1 MPPTN
6 SLTMTAMRRA
16 STFLLIAATAS
27 AVIFASACGGR
38 GKPPAGAPA
47 PAPAPKGAAAN
58 PRSVSAGPEF
68 DASRLYTQMGFLA
81 SGAPMP
87 YVGGI
92 SYLATASP
100 DSTNLYIALSL
111 ANSALAFT
119 RDNDRF
125 LAGYTVSI
133 SLRQGGVMVHDLEA
147 HETVRVAAFKETGRV
162 DESIV
167 FQQGLTAAPGQ
178 YALSVSVRDD
188 VSGRASTQ
196 EMLLTIPR
204 LGATRALSTP
214 VPFLRVVPRRTR
226 ASLADIVGN
235 PRSTAVFGRDSLI
248 PFYVEG
254 YGGGDSLSVT
264 LEARNE
270 SGRVLWHDVA
280 PLPRRGDL
288 FAGVVNVPVAKVG
301 IGIAVVSM
309 WPSGTADTVRAPMF
323 VGFGEELPVAKFEDM
338 VLYLRW
344 FAAPYRLKA
353 LRESAPEARPAAWAQ
368 FVKETDSTPLTPV
381 NEDLHEYFGRLLLVT
396 TRYREEGTPGWM
408 SDRGKVFLGLG
419 EPDQVFDQGMAAL
432 GDRGRAE
439 VWEYRRY
446 NVQLTFYDQT
456 GFGRWRLTN
465 ASEIEFQSQWQ
476 RRVSR

>member
-1 MPPTN
+1 MPTTN
-6 SLTMTAMRRA
+6 SPTMTAMRRT
-16 STFLLIAATAS
+16 STLLLIAAATAAALVS
-27 AVIFASACGGR
+27 TSACGGR
-38 GKPPAGAPA
+38 SKPPAG
-47 PAPAPKGAAAN
+47 APAPKGAAAN
-58 PRSVSAGPEF
+58 TRSISPGPGF

-87 YVGGI
+87 YVGGV

-100 DSTNLYIALSL
+100 DSTNLYIALSM

-147 HETVRVAAFKETGRV
+147 HETVRVAAFKETARI

-178 YALSVSVRDD
+178 YALALSVRDD
-188 VSGRASTQ
+188 GSGRASTQ
-196 EMLLTIPR
+196 EMLLTVPR
-204 LGATRALSTP
+204 LGAARSLSTP

-226 ASLADIVGN
+226 DALADLVGN

-248 PFYVEG
+248 AFYVEG
-254 YGGGDSLSVT
+254 YGQGADMPVT

-270 SGRVLWHDVA
+270 SGRVLWHDVTS
-280 PLPRRGDL
+280 LPRRGDL
-288 FAGVVNVPVAKVG
+288 FSGVVNVPVAKVG
-301 IGIAVVSM
+301 IGVAVVSM
-309 WPSGTADTVRAPMF
+309 WPSESADTVRAPVF

-338 VLYLRW
+338 LLYLRW

-353 LRESAPEARPAAWAQ
+353 LRDSPAEARPAAWAQ
-368 FVKETDSTPLTPV
+368 FVKETDSTPLTAA
-381 NEDLHEYFGRLLLVT
+381 NEDLRDYFERLLLVT

-432 GDRGRAE
+432 GDRGRAQ

-446 NVQLTFYDQT
+446 NIQLTFYDQT

-465 ASEIEFQSQWQ
+465 ASEIEFMSQWQ
-476 RRVSR
+476 RRVNH